1 MGKYIAT
8 EACVLACQNPLA
20 TAVIQVTG
28 INSYKVTS
36 GSSKV
41 WAKQIDFRISTYSI
55 SSTGFTQSNPTSG
68 SITATATSVTTTS
81 VTTSENAVV
90 LEGDQSATLTISGM
104 IGQNNAEVT
113 DVVYVK
119 SAGQKVVKAT

>member
-20 TAVIQVTG
+20 TAVIQITG

-55 SSTGFTQSNPTSG
+55 SSTGFIQSSPTSG

>member
-20 TAVIQVTG
+20 TAVIQITG

-41 WAKQIDFRISTYSI
+41 WAKQIDFIISTYSI
-55 SSTGFTQSNPTSG
+55 SSTGFIQSSPTKG
-68 SITATATSVTTTS
+68 SITATATSVTAS
-81 VTTSENAVV
+81 GDAVV
-90 LEGDQSATLTISGM
+90 LEGDQSATLTIAGK

>member
-20 TAVIQVTG
+20 TAVIQITG

-36 GSSKV
+36 GSSKI
-41 WAKQIDFRISTYSI
+41 WAKQIDFRINTYSI
-55 SSTGFTQSNPTSG
+55 SSTGFTQSKPTSG
-68 SITATATSVTTTS
+68 SIIATATSVTAS
-81 VTTSENAVV
+81 RDAVV
-90 LEGDQSATLTISGM
+90 LEGDQSSVLTISGM

>member
-20 TAVIQVTG
+20 TAVIQITG

-41 WAKQIDFRISTYSI
+41 WAKQIDFIISTYSI
-55 SSTGFTQSNPTSG
+55 SSTGFTQSSPTSG
-68 SITATATSVTTTS
+68 SITATATSVTTAK
-81 VTTSENAVV
+81 NAVV
-90 LEGDQSATLTISGM
+90 LEGDQSGTFSIFEMTGK
-104 IGQNNAEVT
+104 NHAEVT
-113 DVVYVK
+113 DVVYVR
-119 SAGQKVVKAT
+119 SAGPNVVKAT